1 MENLYV
7 SYKDKV
13 QFFLVY
19 ISEAHPK
26 KLKGEFGGQPSNIE
40 QRSILAT
47 RCVSELKLSL
57 PVLMDTM
64 DGVAEKAYKGRP
76 DRMCVVDIDGKVG
89 YYSRRGP
96 KGFKPKEAEAVIKKL
111 LAYEGCLTN

>member
-1 MENLYV
+1 MEDLYV
-7 SYKDKV
+7 SYKDRV

-26 KLKGEFGGQPSNIE
+26 GLKGEFDGQPKNIE

-76 DRMCVVDIDGKVG
+76 VRLCILDIHGKVA
-89 YYSRRGP
+89 YYSERGP
-96 KGFKPKEAEAVIKKL
+96 KGFEPKEAEAVIKKL
-111 LAYEGCLTN
+111 LAYEGRLNN

>member
-7 SYKDKV
+7 SYKDRV
-13 QFFLVY
+13 EFFLVY

-26 KLKGEFGGQPSNIE
+26 RLKGEFNGQPKNIE

-47 RCVSELKLSL
+47 RCVNELRLSL

-76 DRMCVVDIDGKVG
+76 DRMCVIDIDGKVA

-111 LAYEGCLTN
+111 LAHAGRLSN